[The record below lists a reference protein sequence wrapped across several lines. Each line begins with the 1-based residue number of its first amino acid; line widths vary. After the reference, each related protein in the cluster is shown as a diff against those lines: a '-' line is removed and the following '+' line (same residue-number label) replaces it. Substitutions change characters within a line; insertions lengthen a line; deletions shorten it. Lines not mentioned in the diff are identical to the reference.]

1 MDGAAPGDPA
11 VPAGPVVA
19 IVGPTGSGKSAA
31 AMAAV
36 ERLHDVGL
44 DVELVA
50 IDAFTVYR
58 GLDIGT
64 ATPGPA
70 DRARVPHHL
79 VDALDPEEDCTVRWF
94 QQRARA
100 VIADIAGRGAVPLLV
115 GGSGLYY
122 RAVVDAMVFP
132 PTDPT
137 VRERLEE
144 AWRHD
149 PAAAH
154 QHLDSID
161 PAAAGRIDPLN
172 LRRTVRAL
180 EVIELT
186 GQPFSSFHRVWGD
199 HESIYPGLTV
209 IGVDVDRRDLA
220 ARLERRTHDMLDH
233 GWLEEAR
240 ALRGRTLSDTAA
252 QAIGYAE
259 LFAHL
264 DGTLSWD
271 DTVERIV
278 IRTRQFAS
286 KQRRWFRKDPRIT
299 WLSADDV
306 PAAVEAAARLV

>member
-1 MDGAAPGDPA
+1 MHEVGPHGPT
-11 VPAGPVVA
+11 GPVIA

-31 AMAAV
+31 AMAAAV
-36 ERLHDVGL
+36 RLHEAGQP
-44 DVELVA
+44 VELVA

-64 ATPGPA
+64 ATPGPE

-79 VDALDPEEDCTVRWF
+79 VDVLEPEQDCTVRWF
-94 QQRARA
+94 QERARE
-100 VIADIAGRGAVPLLV
+100 VIADVTDRGALPLLV

-137 VRERLEE
+137 VRERLEGE
-144 AWRHD
+144 WTHD

-154 QHLDSID
+154 QHLTALD
-161 PAAAGRIDPLN
+161 PEAAARIDPLN

-186 GQPFSSFHRVWGD
+186 GQPFSSFHRVWQGHD
-199 HESIYPGLTV
+199 SIYPGLSV
-209 IGVDVDRRDLA
+209 IGVDVDRADLA
-220 ARLERRTHDMLDH
+220 ARLERRTHRMLER
-233 GWLEEAR
+233 GWVDEAA
-240 ALRGRTLSDTAA
+240 ALKGRTLSDTAR

-264 DGTLSWD
+264 DGEMTLED
-271 DTVERIV
+271 ATERIV

-286 KQRRWFRKDPRIT
+286 KQRRWFRKDPRIA
-299 WLSADDV
+299 WQPAAAV